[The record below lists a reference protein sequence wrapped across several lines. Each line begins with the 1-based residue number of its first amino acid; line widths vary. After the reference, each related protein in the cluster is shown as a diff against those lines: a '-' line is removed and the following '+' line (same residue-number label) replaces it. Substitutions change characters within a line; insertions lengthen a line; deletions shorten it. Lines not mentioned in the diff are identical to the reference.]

1 MSSDTTSMA
10 EQLEPGARDATA
22 APRVLVVEDDATLR
36 TVMVHAC
43 EREGMRVEA
52 VEHVPGALASAVG
65 FRPDLAL
72 IDVGLPGPLSGF
84 DFAEQLRAKGGTS
97 LLFVTAADALDDR
110 LRGFELGAD
119 DYVVKPFA
127 IAELLARVK
136 AVLRRSGRLVS
147 STIEVR
153 DLVLDE
159 TTRQAQRAGIP
170 IALTP
175 LEFDLLVVL
184 AKSPGTVFSKRQLL
198 ALVWGFT
205 DFDPNLVEVHV
216 SALRRKLEAH
226 GPRMIQTARN
236 AGYVLA
242 A

>member
-1 MSSDTTSMA
+1 MA
-10 EQLEPGARDATA
+10 EQLAPGARDAA
-22 APRVLVVEDDATLR
+22 SAPRVLVVEDDATLQA
-36 TVMVHAC
+36 VMVHAC

-52 VEHVPGALASAVG
+52 VDDVPGALASADG

-72 IDVGLPGPLSGF
+72 IDVGLPGSLSGF
-84 DFAEQLRAKGGTS
+84 DLAEQLRAKGGTS

-127 IAELLARVK
+127 VAELLARVK
-136 AVLRRSGRLVS
+136 AVLRRTGRLVS
-147 STIEVR
+147 TTIEVR

-159 TTRQAQRAGIP
+159 TTRQALRAGVP

-175 LEFDLLVVL
+175 LEFDLLVIL
-184 AKSPGTVFSKRQLL
+184 AKSPGRVFSKRQLL

-226 GPRMIQTARN
+226 GPRMIHTARN
-236 AGYVLA
+236 AGYVLRA
-242 A
+242 

>member
-1 MSSDTTSMA
+1 MLSDTTPMA
-10 EQLEPGARDATA
+10 EQLDSGARDAA
-22 APRVLVVEDDATLR
+22 SAPRVLVVEDDATLR

-52 VEHVPGALASAVG
+52 VDDVPDALSSADG

-84 DFAEQLRAKGGTS
+84 DLAEQLRAKGGTS
-97 LLFVTAADALDDR
+97 LVFVTAADALDDR

-119 DYVVKPFA
+119 DYIVKPFA

-147 STIEVR
+147 TTIEVR

-159 TTRQAQRAGIP
+159 TTRQALRAGVP

-175 LEFDLLVVL
+175 LEFDLLVIL
-184 AKSPGTVFSKRQLL
+184 AKSPGKVFSKRQLL

-226 GPRMIQTARN
+226 GPRMIHTARN
-236 AGYVLA
+236 AGYVLRA
-242 A
+242 